1 MVALIQKKGLRD
13 FDWLLAFMAI
23 GIVVFGT
30 IQIRHAQ
37 PTEGYW
43 VKQLI
48 GLGIAI
54 VAMLAVAFNDYR
66 KLLNLA
72 PAFYVFGLILLVI
85 VLIPG
90 VGLKINGQQAWIRV
104 PGIGQFQP
112 SEFVKVTTA
121 MMLARYFGRHR
132 SGPLTLKEI
141 AIGGVILGLPCA
153 LVLLEHD
160 VGSVITYIPIL
171 LVVLFLSAIKMRYV
185 VAALVMGVLL
195 LPFAYWVGVKT
206 KLVKN
211 YQQERINVILDPEKA
226 DRRGFGYNTWQSI
239 LTIGEGGLLGTPTSK
254 EHSQSSLKFLPEPH
268 TDFIFA
274 VTAGNT
280 GFVGCIL
287 ILLAYGILLSRLVTG
302 ARRAP
307 DRMGM
312 LVIMAI
318 VGGLMFQIFI
328 NVGMELGILPVIGV
342 PLPLMS
348 AGLASLIATF
358 IAIGFAISV
367 QLRRFVNYRKK
378 THKTQKLP
386 INFYGPD

>member
-1 MVALIQKKGLRD
+1 MSTILERRTLRD

-23 GIVVFGT
+23 GIVAFGT
-30 IQIRHAQ
+30 VQIRYAQ
-37 PTEGYW
+37 PLEAYW

-48 GLGIAI
+48 GLGIAL
-54 VAMLAVAFNDYR
+54 VAMFAVAFTDYR
-66 KLLNLA
+66 RLLNIA
-72 PAFYVFGLILLVI
+72 PAFYVFGLILLI
-85 VLIPG
+85 LVLIPG
-90 VGLKINGQQAWIRV
+90 IGLKINGQRAWIKV

-121 MMLARYFGRHR
+121 MMLARYFGKHR
-132 SGPLTLKEI
+132 LESLRVKEMI
-141 AIGGVILGLPCA
+141 IGGLILALPIGLILMEP
-153 LVLLEHD
+153 D
-160 VGSVITYIPIL
+160 VGSVITYMPIL
-171 LVVLFLSAIKMRYV
+171 AVVLFLSAIKMRLVIAAV
-185 VAALVMGVLL
+185 VIAVVMIPV
-195 LPFAYWVGVKT
+195 AYWVGVKT
-206 KLVKN
+206 HLIKG
-211 YQQERINVILDPEKA
+211 YQQERINVILDPENA

-239 LTIGEGGLLGTPTSK
+239 LTIGEGGVYGSEATSQ
-254 EHSQSSLKFLPEPH
+254 HSQSSLKFLPEPH

-280 GFVGCIL
+280 GFIGCIL
-287 ILLAYGILLSRLVTG
+287 VLLAYGVLLSRLVTG

-318 VGGLMFQIFI
+318 VGGLTFQIFI

-367 QLRRFVNYRKK
+367 QLRRFVN
-378 THKTQKLP
+378 
-386 INFYGPD
+386 

>member
-1 MVALIQKKGLRD
+1 MSAILERRTLRD

-23 GIVVFGT
+23 GIVAFGT
-30 IQIRHAQ
+30 VQIRYAQ
-37 PTEGYW
+37 PLEAYW

-48 GLGIAI
+48 GLGIAL
-54 VAMLAVAFNDYR
+54 VAMFAVAFTDYR
-66 KLLNLA
+66 RLLNIA
-72 PAFYVFGLILLVI
+72 PAFYIFGLILLI
-85 VLIPG
+85 LVLIPG
-90 VGLKINGQQAWIRV
+90 IGLKINGQRAWIKV

-121 MMLARYFGRHR
+121 MMLARYFGKHR
-132 SGPLTLKEI
+132 LESLRVKEMI
-141 AIGGVILGLPCA
+141 VGGLILALPIGLILMEP
-153 LVLLEHD
+153 D
-160 VGSVITYIPIL
+160 VGSVLTYIPIL
-171 LVVLFLSAIKMRYV
+171 AVVLFLSAIKMRLVIAAV
-185 VAALVMGVLL
+185 VIAIVT
-195 LPFAYWVGVKT
+195 LPAAYWVGVKT
-206 KLVKN
+206 NLIKG
-211 YQQERINVILDPEKA
+211 YQQERINVILDPENA

-239 LTIGEGGLLGTPTSK
+239 LTIGEGGLHGSDATSQ
-254 EHSQSSLKFLPEPH
+254 HSQSSLKFLPEPH

-280 GFVGCIL
+280 GFIGCIL
-287 ILLAYGILLSRLVTG
+287 VLLAYGVLLSRLVTG

-318 VGGLMFQIFI
+318 VGGLTFQIFI

-367 QLRRFVNYRKK
+367 QLRRFVN
-378 THKTQKLP
+378 
-386 INFYGPD
+386 

>member
-1 MVALIQKKGLRD
+1 MSAILEKQSLRD
-13 FDWLLAFMAI
+13 FDWLLALLAT
-23 GIVVFGT
+23 GIVCFGT
-30 IQIRHAQ
+30 IQIRYAQ
-37 PTEGYW
+37 PLEPYW

-48 GLGIAI
+48 GLAIAL
-54 VAMLAVAFNDYR
+54 VAMIAVAFTDYR
-66 KLLNLA
+66 RLLNMA
-72 PAFYVFGLILLVI
+72 PAFYFFGLILLVL

-90 VGLKINGQQAWIRV
+90 IGLKINGQRAWIKV

-121 MMLARYFGRHR
+121 MMLARYFGKHR
-132 SGPLTLKEI
+132 VQRLSLREI
-141 AIGGVILGLPCA
+141 VMGVLILGLPIS
-153 LVLLEHD
+153 LILLEPD
-160 VGSVITYIPIL
+160 VGSVLTYFPIL
-171 LVVLFLSAIKMRYV
+171 FVVLFLSAIRV
-185 VAALVMGVLL
+185 RLVLGGLVLALVM
-195 LPFAYWVGVKT
+195 LPVAYWVGVKT
-206 KLVKN
+206 QFVKS

-239 LTIGEGGLLGTPTSK
+239 LTVGEGGLLGTVTSK

-280 GFVGCIL
+280 GFIGCIL
-287 ILLAYGILLSRLVTG
+287 VLLAYGILLSRLITG

-328 NVGMELGILPVIGV
+328 NMGMELGLLPVIGV

-367 QLRRFVNYRKK
+367 QLRRFVN
-378 THKTQKLP
+378 
-386 INFYGPD
+386 